1 MAKDFR
7 KEIGAFY
14 SARRDPALVRLPAI
28 KYLMILGRGHPAKGT
43 EYREAI
49 QALYTLVYTLKFS
62 GKKGTRQR
70 EMPVLPLDSLW
81 WQAGRKG
88 FDSRAP
94 GSAWRWQA
102 MLAVPGFVT
111 QAMLDKVRKEAMAKK
126 PLPALR
132 KVRLK
137 TWKEGLSAQV
147 LHIGPYAA
155 EPPTIKRL
163 HEFIKEQGHR
173 PRGRHHEIYLSDPSR
188 TSPKKLKTILRQ
200 PVS

>member
-1 MAKDFR
+1 
-7 KEIGAFY
+7 
-14 SARRDPALVRLPAI
+14 
-28 KYLMILGRGHPAKGT
+28 
-43 EYREAI
+43 
-49 QALYTLVYTLKFS
+49 
-62 GKKGTRQR
+62 
-70 EMPVLPLDSLW
+70 MPVLPLDSLW
-81 WQAGRKG
+81 WQAGGKG
-88 FDSRAP
+88 FDPRAP
-94 GSAWRWQA
+94 RSAWRWQA

-111 QAMLDKVRKEAMAKK
+111 QAMLDKVRKQAMAKK
-126 PLPALR
+126 PLPGLR
-132 KVRLK
+132 EVHLK